1 MGLGHIFRE
10 LLGDDRHG
18 HHRQD
23 RHNKYRDRDR
33 HHNRHHDYDHRDE
46 HHDYYY
52 DYGDREDCHSIPSR
66 SRRYQSSYHDEMA
79 ASNPVVICLS
89 CERENPHDAK
99 FCIEC
104 GSVLRISH

>member
-1 MGLGHIFRE
+1 MGLGDIFRE
-10 LLGDDRHG
+10 LLGDDRHR

-23 RHNKYRDRDR
+23 RHNGYRDR
-33 HHNRHHDYDHRDE
+33 HHTRHHDYDHHDE
-46 HHDYYY
+46 HHDYYQ

-66 SRRYQSSYHDEMA
+66 SRRYQPSYRDGMA
-79 ASNPVVICLS
+79 APAPIVICLS